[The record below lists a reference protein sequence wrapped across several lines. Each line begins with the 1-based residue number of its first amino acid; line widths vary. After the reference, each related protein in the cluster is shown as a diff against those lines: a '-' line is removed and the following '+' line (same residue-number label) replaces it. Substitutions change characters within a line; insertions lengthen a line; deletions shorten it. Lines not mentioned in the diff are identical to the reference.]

1 MRHATLS
8 KRHPCCDPEL
18 FRRYDALYRGGSA
31 FRKAIGSFLFQNP
44 LEPAEAYQL
53 RKREAAY
60 RSYVG
65 PIIDFFA
72 AQLFS
77 SPFLVRATR
86 DGETQ
91 APDPFYAELREDV
104 DLAGTDLVA
113 FMKARFTT
121 ALVKGCSWWLAELP
135 DDGGLPAE
143 SRVDWEARGLGR
155 VRLCPL
161 EPEDVLDWECDDDGL
176 LWVITHKREMRRDD
190 PRTERAVVT
199 ETWRIFDREAVET
212 FQVKYDPKQRK
223 LNPED
228 EIPSLGAV
236 PHRFTR
242 VPVVCM
248 RLPEGLWL
256 MNRAADAQIEHFRL
270 SAAMGWAI
278 KRTCYPMAV
287 FKSKDPEKPPVTGA
301 GYLQMISTEESFE
314 WVSPSTASFDILQN
328 EVAAQKDEIYRIA
341 QQIAASVNNSAAA
354 LTRSGESKQADM
366 AATEICLHAY
376 ATEVKEA
383 IEETFELIS
392 DGRGDFDVTFSIEG
406 MDKFNLDAVTVTLTN
421 IQTAKT
427 LGIPSPTLHREL
439 GMKAADLLLPNASQE
454 VKDLI
459 REEIEN
465 AEVQTSHPTPSTE
478 TDEEQS
484 SDDASEDAQSSR
496 PNGSDPSLN

>member
-1 MRHATLS
+1 MRLSTIS
-8 KRHPCCDPEL
+8 KRHPCCDPEV

-31 FRKAIGSFLFQNP
+31 FRKAIGAFLFQNP
-44 LEPAEAYQL
+44 LEPAEAYAL

-104 DLAGTDLVA
+104 DQVGTDLTS
-113 FMKARFTT
+113 FMRSRLVT

-199 ETWRIFDREAVET
+199 ETWRIFDRETVET
-212 FQVKYDPKQRK
+212 FQVKYDPKKRK
-223 LNPED
+223 LSPED

-287 FKSKDPEKPPVTGA
+287 FKAKDKESPPVTGA
-301 GYLQMISTEESFE
+301 GYLQMIDVGESFE

-328 EVAAQKDEIYRIA
+328 EIAAQKDEIYRIA
-341 QQIAASVNNSAAA
+341 QQMAASVNNSAAA
-354 LTRSGESKQADM
+354 MTRSGESKQADM

-406 MDKFNLDAVTVTLTN
+406 MDKFNLDAVTVTLAN

-427 LGIPSPTLHREL
+427 LGIPSPTLYREL

-465 AEVQTSHPTPSTE
+465 SASRSTTE
-478 TDEEQS
+478 TTEDS
-484 SDDASEDAQSSR
+484 SGDASEDAQSSQ
-496 PNGSDPSLN
+496 PHGSGSDLN